1 MTSRIRWTEAE
12 RDAVLAQAVVEF
24 HKNASSGL
32 EALRVAQRKVLPI
45 SRQRSLQSHS
55 AAHEDVK
62 RLAALYRARLSSLLN
77 TPPKETPTAAEP
89 APPVHID
96 APSVHI
102 DAPPVHIDAPVEP
115 TLDAMVA
122 SIAKRVALMLVQS
135 IKHEIKELEHSFSL
149 PKHDPT
155 YANAHKQQPHVVIVG
170 LLQDQAHLIE
180 REYGKD
186 YAFKFIRAEDAKHAS
201 IPTAS
206 AYLLMKSFISHA
218 VFDKYQKLPQHVL
231 IDGGMSTLRSWLSTK
246 GKELHHE

>member
-1 MTSRIRWTEAE
+1 MTNRVRWTEAE

-32 EALRVAQRKVLPI
+32 EALRIAQKKVLPA

-55 AAHEDVK
+55 AAHEDIK

-77 TPPKETPTAAEP
+77 PPPKETHTAAEP

-96 APSVHI
+96 APT
-102 DAPPVHIDAPVEP
+102 EP
-115 TLDAMVA
+115 SLDAMVEN
-122 SIAKRVALMLVQS
+122 IAKRVALMLVQS
-135 IKHEIKELEHSFSL
+135 IKHEIKELEHAFSV

-155 YANAHKQQPHVVIVG
+155 YANAHKHIPHVVIVG

-180 REYGKD
+180 REYGHD
-186 YAFKFIRAEDAKHAS
+186 FAFRFIRSEDAKHAN

-206 AYLLMKSFISHA
+206 AYLLMKNFISHA
-218 VFDKYQKLPQHVL
+218 VFERYQRLPQYVL
-231 IDGGMSTLRSWLSTK
+231 IDGGMSTLRTWLSTK
-246 GKELHHE
+246 GKEL

>member
-1 MTSRIRWTEAE
+1 MISRIRWTEAE

-24 HKNASSGL
+24 HKNAASGL
-32 EALRVAQRKVLPI
+32 EALRVAQRKVLPV
-45 SRQRSLQSHS
+45 SRQRSLHSHS
-55 AAHEDVK
+55 AAHEDIK

-89 APPVHID
+89 
-96 APSVHI
+96 
-102 DAPPVHIDAPVEP
+102 APPVHIDAPVEP

-155 YANAHKQQPHVVIVG
+155 YANVHKQQPHIVIVG
-170 LLQDQAHLIE
+170 LLQDHVHFID

-186 YAFKFIRAEDAKHAS
+186 YAFKFIRADDAKHAS
-201 IPTAS
+201 IPAAS
-206 AYLLMKSFISHA
+206 AYLLMKPFISHA

-246 GKELHHE
+246 GKELHYE

>member
-55 AAHEDVK
+55 AAHEDIK

-89 APPVHID
+89 AP
-96 APSVHI
+96 S
-102 DAPPVHIDAPVEP
+102 VHIDAPVEP

-155 YANAHKQQPHVVIVG
+155 YANVHKQQPHVVIVG